1 MAIQTTLE
9 DVRAGRCIQNSA
21 IVWPAGLD
29 RSIAI
34 SLPLNKRTSNCLKS
48 AQSMMMGDGCLLAG
62 ELLKLP
68 NFGAK
73 CLKELLFAVET
84 YLLENGQN
92 LRASTLQGHTWLYL
106 LFCARELSQVVA
118 RTTYDPM
125 QINVEYFQT
134 TIDDEIAK
142 AIRTDI
148 EKQQSAQ
155 AIWQEIQHALNPVIA
170 VMVELGLVTKLSDV
184 LNTELLDAASILR
197 KSADLDRIR
206 LIEVV
211 EVAPSLVNLVIERLE
226 QRIQGMSERELV
238 IFKNRILQNPL
249 KTLESIGSDIG
260 ITRERVRQIQ
270 TRLERNIE
278 HDLGEELKS
287 LASILKSN
295 FAAIVSKAE
304 MTQRMDAI
312 CALNKELAGDLLRDR
327 LTLAMDYELDG
338 EMFISVD
345 AKAAFSIIRE
355 IAATYADME
364 GLIDEETLSAEISE
378 LHPEFTEHW
387 GWLMSRIG
395 LHRLH
400 GQLALRN
407 SAKARAKAA
416 LISIGRPATK
426 REIGQLCGM
435 TAIQVGGAFSNIP
448 SVVRADLE
456 HWGLAEWVDDE
467 YEGISA
473 EIIQRIKEDG
483 GTTTTERLLTE
494 LPEKFGV
501 SPASVRAYMQAQ
513 RFVIN
518 DGWISLASKSSI
530 RLRDL
535 EDVIDGRDDSGAPYW
550 TFAVESRY
558 FNGYSVTNVPPE
570 FAKALGCEPDSSA
583 SIRIGNLP
591 NFRDLSINWSL
602 ASITGASLG
611 YTGRPLEQLG
621 LKSGDRARLIIS
633 SCP

>member
-1 MAIQTTLE
+1 
-9 DVRAGRCIQNSA
+9 
-21 IVWPAGLD
+21 
-29 RSIAI
+29 
-34 SLPLNKRTSNCLKS
+34 
-48 AQSMMMGDGCLLAG
+48 MMIGDGCLLAG

-92 LRASTLQGHTWLYL
+92 LRASMLQGHTWLYL
-106 LFCARELSQVVA
+106 LFCARELSRVVA
-118 RTTYDPM
+118 RTTYDSM
-125 QINVEYFQT
+125 QVNVEDFQT
-134 TIDDEIAK
+134 TIDDELAK
-142 AIRTDI
+142 AIGVDI

-170 VMVELGLVTKLSDV
+170 VMMELGLVTKLSDV
-184 LNTELLDAASILR
+184 LSTELLDAVSILR
-197 KSADLDRIR
+197 KSTDLDRIR
-206 LIEVV
+206 LIGIVDGT
-211 EVAPSLVNLVIERLE
+211 PSLVSLVMERLE
-226 QRIQGMSERELV
+226 QRIRGMSEKELV
-238 IFKNRILQNPL
+238 IFKNRILKKPL
-249 KTLESIGSDIG
+249 KTLEQIGSDIG

-270 TRLERNIE
+270 VRIERNIE

-295 FAAIVSKAE
+295 FVAMVSKTE
-304 MTQRMDAI
+304 MTHRMDAI
-312 CALNKELAGDLLRDR
+312 CALNIGLAGDLLRER
-327 LTLAMDYELDG
+327 LILAMDYELDG
-338 EMFISVD
+338 EMFISVH
-345 AKAAFSIIRE
+345 AKAEFSNTRE

-364 GLIDEETLSAEISE
+364 GLIDEEALCAEVCELS
-378 LHPEFTEHW
+378 PEFFEHW
-387 GWLMSRIG
+387 DWFMNRVG

-400 GQLALRN
+400 GKLALRN

-435 TAIQVGGAFSNIP
+435 TAVQVGGAFSNIP

-483 GTTTTERLLTE
+483 GTTTIERLLTE

-501 SPASVRAYMQAQ
+501 SPISVRAYMQAA

-518 DGWISLASKSSI
+518 DGWISLAGRSSI

-535 EDVIDGRDDSGAPYW
+535 EDVIDGHDDTGAPYW

-611 YTGRPLEQLG
+611 YIGRPLDHLG
-621 LKSGDRARLIIS
+621 LKSGERARLIIKGPNLVHLVPDS
-633 SCP
+633 SETRVPADDAAASALKRIMRRRRIL